1 VQTQRQ
7 AEHAEVGAHEGRGAC
22 VKTVVLAMAGGC
34 ADAGACADIG
44 ARADAGARTDAR
56 ARAGACANTVL
67 GVRTQKVGVLTQG
80 HAQTEGHSRE
90 TCVCHSAC
98 ICHNDNAGLPSG
110 GHHCIPS
117 PQVLWHHGKVSAKK
131 GKEKKRRKHTFV
143 VCIHRA
149 CMRRQG

>member
-1 VQTQRQ
+1 V
-7 AEHAEVGAHEGRGAC
+7 EVGAHEGRGAC
-22 VKTVVLAMAGGC
+22 VKTVVLAMAGGH

-44 ARADAGARTDAR
+44 ACADAGARTDAR
-56 ARAGACANTVL
+56 AHA
-67 GVRTQKVGVLTQG
+67 GVRANAVLCVQTQKVGVLTQG

-98 ICHNDNAGLPSG
+98 IHHNNDAGLPSS

-117 PQVLWHHGKVSAKK
+117 PQVLWHHGKVSVKK

-143 VCIHRA
+143 VCIHRV
-149 CMRRQG
+149 CVVC